1 MTACAQ
7 AAPRLPALLGAG
19 ETRLSAE
26 QIYPRLFD
34 AILEQRLPPGSA
46 LPEQA
51 LGNAFGVSR
60 TVIRRVLGRL
70 SDQQVVVQRPSHTAH
85 LAAPDP
91 QQARQVLSARRLA
104 ETTLIGLATQ
114 RARPAQIRQLRQLVE
129 RERQHHERGERCTA
143 IRLGGEFHLKLA
155 QMAANAPL
163 ARFLNGLV
171 PMTSLIIARYEA
183 PRCQHCAWQEH
194 AAIIDAVERGD
205 ATAALGLMHEHLDH
219 LEAKLELDQTGCA

>member
-7 AAPRLPALLGAG
+7 VAPQLPALLAAG
-19 ETRLSAE
+19 ETRLSAD

-34 AILEQRLPPGSA
+34 AILEQRLPPGSL

-85 LAAPDP
+85 LAAPGP
-91 QQARQVLSARRLA
+91 EQARQVLSARRLA
-104 ETTLIGLATQ
+104 ETTLITLATQ
-114 RARPAQIRQLRQLVE
+114 RAKPSHIRQLRSLVE
-129 RERQHHERGERCTA
+129 RERLHHERGERCAA

-155 QMAANAPL
+155 QVAANAPL

-171 PMTSLIIARYEA
+171 PMTSLIIARYES
-183 PRCQHCAWQEH
+183 PCCEHCAWEEH
-194 AAIIDAVERGD
+194 AAIIDAVEAGNEE
-205 ATAALGLMHEHLDH
+205 TALTLMHQHLDR
-219 LEAKLELDQTGCA
+219 LEDKLELE

>member
-1 MTACAQ
+1 MTACAH
-7 AAPRLPALLGAG
+7 AASHLPALLSAG

-91 QQARQVLSARRLA
+91 EQARQVLSARRLA
-104 ETTLIGLATQ
+104 ETMLITLAPQ
-114 RARPAQIRQLRQLVE
+114 RARPTQIRQLRQLVE
-129 RERQHHERGERCTA
+129 RERQHHESGERCTA

-171 PMTSLIIARYEA
+171 PMTSLIIARYES
-183 PRCQHCAWQEH
+183 PCCEHSRWQGPG
-194 AAIIDAVERGD
+194 AVSDAVERGD
-205 ATAALGLMHEHLDH
+205 GQAALALMHEHLDR
-219 LEAKLELDQTGCA
+219 LEAKLDLGPHAMC

>member
-1 MTACAQ
+1 MTACAH
-7 AAPRLPALLGAG
+7 AAPRLPKLLFGS

-34 AILEQRLPPGSA
+34 AILEQRLPPGSL

-129 RERQHHERGERCTA
+129 RERLHHERGERCAA

-155 QMAANAPL
+155 QMANNAPL

-183 PRCQHCAWQEH
+183 PCCEHCAWQEH
-194 AAIIDAVERGD
+194 AAIIDAVEHGD
-205 ATAALGLMHEHLDH
+205 ADTALGLMQQHLDR
-219 LEAKLELDQTGCA
+219 LEDKLVLEQRH

>member
-1 MTACAQ
+1 MTACAV
-7 AAPRLPALLGAG
+7 PRLPELVRST
-19 ETRLSAE
+19 EPRLSAE

-104 ETTLIGLATQ
+104 ETTLISLATQ
-114 RARPAQIRQLRQLVE
+114 RARPTQIRQLRQLVE
-129 RERQHHERGERCTA
+129 RERQHHESGERCTA

-155 QMAANAPL
+155 QMANNAPL
-163 ARFLNGLV
+163 VRFLNGLV
-171 PMTSLIIARYEA
+171 PMTSLIIARYES
-183 PRCQHCAWQEH
+183 PCCDHCAWQEH
-194 AAIIDAVERGD
+194 TAIIDAVESGD
-205 ATAALGLMHEHLDH
+205 AAQALSLMHQHLDR
-219 LEAKLELDQTGCA
+219 LEAKLDLDQPERA

>member
-1 MTACAQ
+1 MTAH
-7 AAPRLPALLGAG
+7 AAPRLPELVRST
-19 ETRLSAE
+19 EPRLSAE

-51 LGNAFGVSR
+51 LGDAFGVSR

-104 ETTLIGLATQ
+104 ETTLISLAAQ

-129 RERQHHERGERCTA
+129 RERQHHESGERCTA

-155 QMAANAPL
+155 QMANNAPL
-163 ARFLNGLV
+163 ARFLNSLV
-171 PMTSLIIARYEA
+171 PMTSLIIARYES
-183 PRCQHCAWQEH
+183 PCCDHCAWQEH
-194 AAIIDAVERGD
+194 TAIIDAVESAD
-205 ATAALGLMHEHLDH
+205 AAEALSLMHQHLDR
-219 LEAKLELDQTGCA
+219 LEAKLELDQPGRA